1 MNLPQEITDYLRGER
16 RQVRDTELV
25 RLIVQESLFNAAWT
39 KATAD
44 QWEAAISEALKRGLV
59 LRYGAM
65 LSVPVVEKQK
75 SEQMDLF

>member
-16 RQVRDTELV
+16 RPVRDTELV
-25 RLIVQESLFNAAWT
+25 RLIVQDALFNAAWS
-39 KATAD
+39 KATSD